1 MPEHKQPSSV
11 NESSRQGGEARAEQ
25 WSWMEATVW
34 AERLGKRGERRQMM
48 AFFRE

>member
-25 WSWMEATVW
+25 WSWVEARVW
-34 AERLGKRGERRQMM
+34 AERQLSALGNGVKEGK
-48 AFFRE
+48 